1 MAEQTVC
8 KCCGTE
14 CIHSICP
21 NCFLPFFSSSDERV
35 SFAFETK
42 LPNFSKLKNV
52 KVLDLFRTAVAT
64 INLNDFPEL
73 TMFRV
78 SHCQNLTKVHLTNI
92 PSLTVLDLS
101 ANKELTS
108 FTADECI
115 SNVISLDISYCENLT
130 SMPDAT
136 YSSLQYVSIRHT
148 RISELADFPKARY
161 LDISSTNISDLT
173 NVGKMKDLEIIILD
187 HMLNIEE
194 LDLAP
199 LTFLPKLRTIQS
211 DISNL
216 SFSIW
221 DEKTKL
227 SQMWFQNSKN
237 VSDLR
242 EILTKKEEENPS
254 NITFDAILPENVLL
268 GNKFKNKISHYP
280 NKSWHD
286 PYRHLYGPW
295 PLPPCYQKPIRR
307 INSSFPIPDKYPLN
321 KVISCITGAI
331 FGGCVT
337 DSVMLFVER
346 QSPES
351 LNFFLE
357 GDLDVIWSHPRVTR
371 RGIDYCRG
379 GISDNTASV
388 MLTMRSLISKDAN
401 HICIDLAN
409 KIKEFL
415 QEGFPEI
422 PLNVLASTHAP
433 SVSKIVRDKGF
444 TSDPTSAARRYWEV
458 SGETPNGNDALS
470 RSVATGCFV
479 FWDEDKVAD
488 NSQKLCRITHY
499 DPRCA
504 FASVCFA
511 LMISRII
518 KWRCGEIDQIDLE
531 KLIEDSIK
539 YVKDLTPYMI
549 AEIKKFTFIDDL
561 NQLNLKN
568 YSPLALQAIGC
579 AIWALK
585 MNFGFVQAIETI
597 VRSGGDAATNSF
609 VLGAIMGAKDGL
621 GGIPIDLLHFFW
633 KGAGVYRDLVA
644 FFKSMN
650 IDFKMPQYDEYFTMK
665 FD

>member
-1 MAEQTVC
+1 MTEKTIC
-8 KCCGTE
+8 KCCGAE
-14 CIHSICP
+14 CEHTICP
-21 NCFLPFFSSSDERV
+21 NCFLPFFSNSPDRV
-35 SFAFETK
+35 SFSFETR
-42 LPNFSKLKNV
+42 LPNFAKLKQV
-52 KVLDLFRTAVAT
+52 KVLDFFRTSVAT

-73 TMFRV
+73 TAFRV
-78 SHCQNLTKVHLTNI
+78 SHCLNLTKVHLSNM
-92 PSLTVLDLS
+92 PSLRVLDLS

-115 SNVISLDISYCENLT
+115 SKVVSLDLSYCENLA
-130 SMPDAT
+130 SMPEVT
-136 YSSLQYVSIRHT
+136 YESLQYVSIRHT
-148 RISELADFPKARY
+148 RISELEDFPKARY
-161 LDISSTNISDLT
+161 LDISSTYISDLT
-173 NVGKMKDLEIIILD
+173 NVGQMKELEIIVLD

-194 LDLAP
+194 LDMAP

-221 DEKTKL
+221 DEKTNL
-227 SQMWFQNSKN
+227 SELWFQNSKS
-237 VSDLR
+237 VSDLKD
-242 EILTKKEEENPS
+242 ILTSKEQEDPT
-254 NITFDAILPENVLL
+254 NIKFDAYLPDNLLL
-268 GNKFKNKISHYP
+268 GNKFKNKIDHHSL
-280 NKSWHD
+280 NTWHD

-295 PLPPCYQKPIRR
+295 PTPPCYQKPIRR
-307 INSSFPIPDKYPLN
+307 IATSVPIPDKYPL
-321 KVISCITGAI
+321 KTVISCISGAI
-331 FGGCVT
+331 FGCSVI

-357 GDLDVIWSHPRVTR
+357 GDLDITWSYPRSTR
-371 RGIDYCRG
+371 RGIDYSRG
-379 GISDNTASV
+379 GISDNTAGV
-388 MLTMRSLISKDAN
+388 MLTMRSLFSKSGA
-401 HICIDLAN
+401 HIGIDLAQ

-415 QEGFPEI
+415 QEGFPEF

-433 SVSKIVRDKGF
+433 SVSKIVRDKEF
-444 TSDPTSAARRYWEV
+444 TTNPINAAKKYWEIT
-458 SGETPNGNDALS
+458 GETPSGNDALP
-470 RSVATGCFV
+470 RSVATGCFA
-479 FWDEDKVAD
+479 FWDEDRVAD
-488 NSQKLCRITHY
+488 NSEKLCRITHY

-531 KLIEDSIK
+531 KLVDDSVN

-549 AEIKKFTFIDDL
+549 AEIKKFTIIDDL

-585 MNFGFVQAIETI
+585 KNFNYVQAIEI
-597 VRSGGDAATNSF
+597 IIRSGGDAATNSF

-650 IDFKMPQYDEYFTMK
+650 ITFEMPNYEDFFTMK